1 MTHPPATDALGIL
14 IVDDENEI
22 VDLLTLYLGQQGL
35 RALGAATAEA
45 GLAAVCADPAIGVLV
60 TDLRMPGLSG
70 PALAEE
76 VFRNRPEAEALE
88 VVLITGAGE
97 GDPALEAFRDKAFA
111 VLRKPFRPSAVA
123 AAVGRARDAAALRRR
138 AVQAPG
144 EAATATDDAN
154 RARCLAA
161 TLAKLRPPL
170 GPLLATAEALA
181 TGPVPSETALRAQ
194 AGLIRDAVREM
205 LALVDAALGEGERA
219 GR

>member
-1 MTHPPATDALGIL
+1 MAEPPAAGTLGVL

-35 RALGAATAEA
+35 RALGATTAEA
-45 GLAAVCADPAIGVLV
+45 GLAAVQADPAIGVLV

-76 VFRNRPEAEALE
+76 LFRNRPESQALE

-97 GDPALEAFRDKAFA
+97 GDPALEAFRGKAFA

-138 AVQAPG
+138 AAQG
-144 EAATATDDAN
+144 TDDAAHDAN

-161 TLAKLRPPL
+161 TLGKLRPPL
-170 GPLLATAEALA
+170 GPMLAAAEALA
-181 TGPVPSETALRAQ
+181 TGPVPSEAELRAR
-194 AGLIRDAVREM
+194 AVLIRDAAREM
-205 LALVDAALGEGERA
+205 LALVEAALGA
-219 GR
+219 QDAASP